1 MKKILRVQLCPFG
14 EYPNGDLTQICD
26 RQAMEQLLSSFD
38 PTKVYVDR
46 EHWGEDPDK
55 GDTRAA
61 AWVKAL
67 YIDDVD
73 GLLSDWE
80 ITPLGEDLILT
91 KELRYLSPVWYLGA
105 DNRPKLLKSIGLTN
119 TPNIPVK
126 PIMNKSTDGQESAA
140 VPGAFVVKLPLQEI
154 HMEKIIARLK
164 LPAGAT
170 EDDVIVAID
179 ALEKAAADAQT
190 AQLTTE
196 AENVCKTKNVAEK
209 DRADFVKDFV
219 LNKGMLTL
227 AMVNKFG
234 TPPVVE
240 RVVQP
245 RLAVTPELPA
255 KNKAAA
261 DEAVLNKFNE
271 MPEGKE
277 KRAFLAA
284 NSAALFRA
292 RVAADAKKGE

>member
-1 MKKILRVQLCPFG
+1 MKSLTRVQICPFG
-14 EYPNGDLTQICD
+14 EYANGDLTQICD
-26 RQAMEQLLSSFD
+26 RQAMEQLVASFD

-46 EHWGEDPDK
+46 EHWGEDPEK

-61 AWVKAL
+61 AWVKKL
-67 YIDDVD
+67 YIDDAD

-91 KELRYLSPVWYLGA
+91 KELRYLSPVWYLDA

-154 HMEKIIARLK
+154 HMEKVIASLG

-170 EDDVIVAID
+170 EDDIVVAID
-179 ALEKAAADAQT
+179 ALKKAAADAET
-190 AQLTTE
+190 AKLTSE
-196 AENVCKTKNVAEK
+196 AENVCKMKNVAEK
-209 DRADFVKDFV
+209 DRPDFVKDYV

-234 TPPVVE
+234 TSEPP

-245 RLAVTPELPA
+245 GVAKIPEPT
-255 KNKAAA
+255 KNKAETP
-261 DEAVLNKFNE
+261 EAILNKYNE
-271 MPEGKE
+271 MPEGKA
-277 KRAFLAA
+277 KREYLRLNSKTIADARMAA
-284 NSAALFRA
+284 
-292 RVAADAKKGE
+292 AKKGE